1 MCLEEYASRMK
12 DEGLYEFE
20 NRSITYLV
28 DASITNQQ
36 LNQLFAAS
44 WDEHQWC
51 DFEAVLSRSLGYVCA
66 YLGGELIGFVNLAW
80 DGGSHAFIL
89 DTTVHPK
96 VRRRGIGR
104 RLVRLAVEVAE
115 QGRVEWVHV
124 DFEPHL
130 RWFYRECGFR
140 HTEAGLLRLAKP
152 RKGR

>member
-1 MCLEEYASRMK
+1 MK

-20 NRSITYLV
+20 NGSITYFV
-28 DASITNQQ
+28 DASITNHQ
-36 LNQLFAAS
+36 LNRLFAAS
-44 WDEHQWC
+44 WDAHQWC

-66 YLGGELIGFVNLAW
+66 YLGDELIGFVNLAW

-115 QGRVEWVHV
+115 QGLVEWVHV
-124 DFEPHL
+124 DFEPRL
-130 RWFYRECGFR
+130 RGFYRECGFR